1 MAAGESLPLLQCSAG
16 VRQLKRM
23 ALGKREKG
31 KQMDVH
37 RREKIR
43 MLMRILETIHQEVSQ
58 VLSEEEDN
66 LAHRSGASK
75 EAEAG
80 QISEEPQR
88 NLEDACAAIE
98 NALDLMQVV
107 VGGDGKGI

>member
-1 MAAGESLPLLQCSAG
+1 
-16 VRQLKRM
+16 
-23 ALGKREKG
+23 
-31 KQMDVH
+31 MDVH

-107 VGGDGKGI
+107 VGGDGRGI